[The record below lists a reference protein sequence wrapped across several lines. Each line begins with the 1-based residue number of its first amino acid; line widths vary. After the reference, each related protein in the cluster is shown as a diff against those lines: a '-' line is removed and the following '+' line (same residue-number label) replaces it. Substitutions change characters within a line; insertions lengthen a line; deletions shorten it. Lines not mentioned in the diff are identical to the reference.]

1 MDWPGNNHRLVRP
14 GPVML
19 NWLIMWTDA
28 VDLRN
33 YYTSPIGA
41 VTERLVGQHIRSVW
55 PDCTGMRMLGLG
67 YPVPYLDGFRRQAET
82 VIAAMPASQG
92 VLHWPED
99 GPGLT
104 YLADEAELPIEDLSQ
119 DRVLLIHAL
128 ECAEQV
134 RPMMREIWRIL
145 SGGGRLLI
153 VVPNRRGLWAR
164 FERTPFGQ
172 GRPYSA
178 GQINHLLRDAMFAPL
193 ATRGAL
199 YIPPTRSRMVL
210 SSASAWENV
219 GHRLFNRFG
228 GVISVE
234 AEKQIYAPTPTQGT
248 VRSRRT
254 YAAAIKS

>member
-1 MDWPGNNHRLVRP
+1 
-14 GPVML
+14 ML
-19 NWLIMWTDA
+19 NSAIMWTDA
-28 VDLRN
+28 VDLKN
-33 YYTSPIGA
+33 YYASPIGA
-41 VTERLVGQHIRSVW
+41 VTQRLLGQHVRAVW
-55 PDCTGMRMLGLG
+55 PDTAGMRVLGIG
-67 YPVPYLDGFRRQAET
+67 FPIPYLDEFRSEAET
-82 VIAAMPASQG
+82 VVAAMPASQG

-134 RPMMREIWRIL
+134 RPMMREIWRVL

-178 GQINHLLRDAMFAPL
+178 GQINRLLRDTMFAPL

-199 YIPPTRSRMVL
+199 YIPPARSRMVL
-210 SSASAWENV
+210 SSAGAWENV
-219 GHRLFNRFG
+219 GHRLFNGFG

-234 AEKQIYAPTPTQGT
+234 AEKQIYAPTPTAAA
-248 VRSRRT
+248 VRARRS
-254 YAAAIKS
+254 YAAALKG